1 MPVIDTATIRP
12 EQSATLEPHGMTEAN
27 RLLSQ
32 SSLDAD
38 ARWDAWVAKGV
49 EHDRVARTRAFG
61 AAVLL
66 GLGLAGW
73 LATAVLR

>member
-1 MPVIDTATIRP
+1 
-12 EQSATLEPHGMTEAN
+12 MTDAN
-27 RLLSQ
+27 GVLGDSV
-32 SSLDAD
+32 LDAD
-38 ARWDAWVAKGV
+38 ARWNAWIAKGV

-73 LATAVLR
+73 LVTALLR